1 MKIYITIAAALFT
14 LASAAQEA
22 AMPAAGGQDST
33 QAAPLAAQAAGAQA
47 EIDPATASAEELW
60 QAGNTAYSAGDYT
73 RAAELYT
80 AITDKGLY
88 SAPLY
93 YNLANALFKS
103 GETGGAILYYNRALH
118 LSPGD
123 EDIRHNLEYA
133 ERSTKDKIEEI
144 PEFFLVSWAK
154 KVRSTMS
161 CTAWTVI
168 SLLLFAATLASCL
181 VYLLSQRI
189 AMRKA
194 GFYGMAAALLLCI
207 ATTLMA
213 WSERNM
219 LVERNEAVVMSSSL
233 SVKSSPDK
241 SATDLFVLHEGTV
254 VTIGSTVDGWA
265 EVRIADGNKGWV
277 EIERIERI

>member
-1 MKIYITIAAALFT
+1 MKIYITIAAALFA

-60 QAGNTAYSAGDYT
+60 QAGNTAYSAGDYI

>member
-22 AMPAAGGQDST
+22 AMPAAVGA
-33 QAAPLAAQAAGAQA
+33 QAAPLAAQA

-60 QAGNTAYSAGDYT
+60 QGGNTAYSAGDYT

>member
-1 MKIYITIAAALFT
+1 MKIYITIAASLFT